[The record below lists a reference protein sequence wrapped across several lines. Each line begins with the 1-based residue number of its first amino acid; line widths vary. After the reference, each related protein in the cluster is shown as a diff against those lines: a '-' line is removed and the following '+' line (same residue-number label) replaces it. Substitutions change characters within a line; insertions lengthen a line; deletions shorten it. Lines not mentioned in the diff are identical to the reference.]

1 MKNLTYESIERRNRI
16 RRNLFRSVLLV
27 LLVAACIAIGWFI
40 TTLGYDPLYE
50 SSLPALHAPPGA
62 PAATAC
68 THACTLVPRT

>member
-27 LLVAACIAIGWFI
+27 LLVAVCIAIGWFI

-50 SSLPALHAPPGA
+50 SGVHHTPALRSAP
-62 PAATAC
+62 TT
-68 THACTLVPRT
+68 THALALAPRT